1 MKPKQQELTFE
12 DALKLT
18 RGESARLYKKHV
30 DPPLARLL
38 KLAGGDRRYSRA
50 EGVYLYDDTGRACM
64 DLTAGYGAL
73 NLGHNPKEVLEAVR
87 AAQRLPAV
95 LLVGFNPLAS
105 ALAET
110 LAAML
115 PGELSISI
123 FGSGGAEAV
132 ENALKTA
139 RAGTG
144 RKKFLSCLDGYHG
157 LSFGALSVCGS
168 TRLREPLA
176 PLLEHCELV
185 PFDDLA
191 ALELK
196 LHGRDFAA
204 FIVEPIQGEG
214 GFVVPAKGYLKSAEA
229 LCRKYGTLLIL
240 DEIQTG
246 FGRTGAM
253 FAMEHEGVVPDIVT
267 LSKSLGSG
275 VVPVSVSV
283 TTEAIWK
290 KAFGARDMYE
300 LIISTFSGNPAA
312 CAAALKTVEILRRD
326 GIPERAASLGDYARR
341 KLEDLKTRHQ
351 MIRSIRGRGLM
362 LGIEI
367 ETSGLIGG
375 MLEHDLA
382 AIIGSELLNKHDI
395 LMSYCDLDPKVLR
408 FEPPLVITREQIDTA
423 IEALDKVFSRG
434 KMALMASFG
443 MTAVRAMVGRRAG
456 RAGGCAG
463 DKP

>member
-1 MKPKQQELTFE
+1 
-12 DALKLT
+12 
-18 RGESARLYKKHV
+18 
-30 DPPLARLL
+30 
-38 KLAGGDRRYSRA
+38 
-50 EGVYLYDDTGRACM
+50 
-64 DLTAGYGAL
+64 
-73 NLGHNPKEVLEAVR
+73 
-87 AAQRLPAV
+87 
-95 LLVGFNPLAS
+95 
-105 ALAET
+105 
-110 LAAML
+110 
-115 PGELSISI
+115 
-123 FGSGGAEAV
+123 
-132 ENALKTA
+132 
-139 RAGTG
+139 
-144 RKKFLSCLDGYHG
+144 
-157 LSFGALSVCGS
+157 
-168 TRLREPLA
+168 LA

-191 ALELK
+191 ALEHK
-196 LHGRDFAA
+196 LHGREFAA

-214 GFVVPAKGYLKSAEA
+214 GFVVPAKGYLKGAEA
-229 LCRKYGTLLIL
+229 LCRKYGTLLVL

-275 VVPVSVSV
+275 VVPISVSV

-290 KAFGARDMYE
+290 KAFGARDRYD
-300 LIISTFSGNPAA
+300 LVISTFSGNPAA

-326 GIPERAASLGDYARR
+326 GIPERAASLGEYART
-341 KLEDLKTRHQ
+341 KLEDLKARHQ

-375 MLEHDLA
+375 MLEHDLS
-382 AIIGSELLNKHDI
+382 AIIGSELLNKHHV

-443 MTAVRAMVGRRAG
+443 MTAARAVAGPRAVPVGGFRGRR
-456 RAGGCAG
+456 
-463 DKP
+463 P

>member
-1 MKPKQQELTFE
+1 MKPKLQQLTFE
-12 DALKLT
+12 DALNLS

-30 DPPLARLL
+30 DPPLAGLL
-38 KLAGGDRRYSRA
+38 KLGGADRKYSSA
-50 EGVYLYDDTGRACM
+50 EGIYLHDDTGRACM

-73 NLGHNPKEVLEAVR
+73 NLGHNPREVLEAVR

-95 LLVGFNPLAS
+95 LLVGFNPVAS
-105 ALAET
+105 ALAAT
-110 LAAML
+110 LAAVL

-139 RAGTG
+139 RAFTG
-144 RKKFLSCLDGYHG
+144 RNKFLSCIRGYHG

-168 TRLREPLA
+168 TRFREAMA
-176 PLLEHCELV
+176 PLLEHCELI

-191 ALELK
+191 ALEHK

-214 GFVVPAKGYLKSAEA
+214 GVVVPAKGYLKGVET

-253 FAMEHEGVVPDIVT
+253 FAMEYEGVVPDIVT

-275 VVPVSVSV
+275 VVPISVSV

-290 KAFGARDMYE
+290 KAFGARGRFD
-300 LIISTFSGNPAA
+300 LVIATFSGNPAA

-326 GIPERAASLGDYARR
+326 GIPERALSLGDYARK
-341 KLEDLKTRHQ
+341 KLEDLKARHK

-375 MLEHDLA
+375 MLEDDLS
-382 AIIGSELLNKHDI
+382 AIVMSELLNKHDI
-395 LMSYCDLDPKVLR
+395 LTAYCDLDPKVLR
-408 FEPPLVITREQIDTA
+408 FEPPLVITREQIDSA
-423 IEALDKVFSRG
+423 VEALDKVFSRG
-434 KMALMASFG
+434 KASLMASFG
-443 MTAVRAMVGRRAG
+443 MTAVRAVAGRR
-456 RAGGCAG
+456 
-463 DKP
+463 KP